1 MTSSEYKSSN
11 AVKLSVVS
19 PVYMAEHILD
29 ELVKS
34 ISKSL
39 NLITQ
44 SFEVILVEDS
54 SPDGSWGKICE
65 LCKSD
70 KRIKGIKFSR
80 NYGQH
85 NAIAAGLQYSKGDHV
100 IVMDCD
106 LQDNPDYIP
115 NLYNKAIDGFDI
127 VYTKI
132 QKKSLTYQKF
142 SSYDILQVSVKYKFF
157 QVTSKSRKNMQ
168 LFNNIKKSCPVVF
181 KF

>member
-132 QKKSLTYQKF
+132 QKEITH
-142 SSYDILQVSVKYKFF
+142 I
-157 QVTSKSRKNMQ
+157 SKI
-168 LFNNIKKSCPVVF
+168 F
-181 KF
+181 